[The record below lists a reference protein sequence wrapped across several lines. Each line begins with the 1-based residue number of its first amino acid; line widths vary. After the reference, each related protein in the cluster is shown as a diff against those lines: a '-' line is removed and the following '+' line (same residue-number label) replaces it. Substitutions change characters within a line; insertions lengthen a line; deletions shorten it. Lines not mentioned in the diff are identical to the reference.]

1 MLITIKLK
9 LKTKYVTKSPRI
21 RFELEQLNDPKIAK
35 VFRAKVGGKFAALY
49 VPESDV
55 HIPANSLKEVLLST
69 AEKVRRKE
77 KKKIQPWATNE
88 VLNMCDQRRKLKQ
101 LRYTSTEVGQ
111 GYRKLN
117 REIRKKM
124 KAAKEQWTEE
134 QVKNIENGMMPGNS
148 KEAYNTLEPLTKTQ
162 QDKSTVIEDSG

>member
-77 KKKIQPWATNE
+77 KKIQPWATNE
-88 VLNMCDQRRKLKQ
+88 VLNMCDQRRNLKQ

-148 KEAYNTLEPLTKTQ
+148 KEAYNTLKALTKTQ
-162 QDKSTVIEDSG
+162 QDKSAVIEDSG